1 MWNVT
6 LLVTGVAM
14 SEQIA
19 NSLGFWITYNM
30 AGFRHFV
37 SVHKMKDGNM
47 ARLILSKWRSLCKIA
62 VKIEIPLIKLYIYKQ
77 NKSKQRQSYVS
88 Y

>member
-1 MWNVT
+1 MAARVIWNAT

-19 NSLGFWITYNM
+19 GSLGFWITYNM

-47 ARLILSKWRSLCKIA
+47 ARGPYFLNG
-62 VKIEIPLIKLYIYKQ
+62 IPYVRLLLKL
-77 NKSKQRQSYVS
+77 RFH
-88 Y
+88 